1 MAELILEGVS
11 VTRFSRTICH
21 DVAFQAHAGQ
31 VAVISGPN
39 GSGKTSFL
47 NALMGVIP
55 LSQGTIH
62 LHNTPV
68 HLLAAH
74 RRVKLGMGYVP
85 YDAGLF
91 THLSV
96 DQTLRLA
103 HTKHTIQDVYDL
115 FPELHRRKDTVAGV
129 LSGGEQR
136 VLGIA
141 KTLGLQPTV
150 LLLDEPM
157 VGLSAPMRR
166 RVTTL
171 LNDIASRGA
180 AVVVADTSPH
190 AYHGE
195 FTAHWQLTHAKLEPT
210 DHPERN

>member
-1 MAELILEGVS
+1 MTELKLQGVS
-11 VTRFSRTICH
+11 LTRFSRTICH
-21 DVAFQAHAGQ
+21 NVAFQAHAGQ

-47 NALMGVIP
+47 NALMGLIP
-55 LSQGTIH
+55 ISQGTIH
-62 LHNTPV
+62 LDRTAV
-68 HLLAAH
+68 HLLATH
-74 RRVKLGMGYVP
+74 QRVKLGMGYVP

-91 THLSV
+91 TRLSV

-103 HTKHTIQDVYDL
+103 HTKRTIQDVYDF
-115 FPELHRRKDTVAGV
+115 FPELHKRKDTVAGV

-141 KTLGLQPTV
+141 KTLGLRPTV

-171 LNDIASRGA
+171 LNDVANRGA

-190 AYHGE
+190 AYYGKN
-195 FTAHWQLTHAKLEPT
+195 TAHWHLTQANLGPT
-210 DHPERN
+210 NHPDPD